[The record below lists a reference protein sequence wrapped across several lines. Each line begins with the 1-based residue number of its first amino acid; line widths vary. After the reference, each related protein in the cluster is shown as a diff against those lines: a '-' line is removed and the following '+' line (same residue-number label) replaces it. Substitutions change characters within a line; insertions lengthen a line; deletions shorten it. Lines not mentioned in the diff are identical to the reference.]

1 MTKPFYA
8 EPLKVNSIT
17 GFALVIVGLFVMFYE
32 IQSFQVVGIAIAWAG
47 VVVLLVTAIMAALGL
62 VLESHK
68 GGPEN
73 SREDGPVN

>member
-17 GFALVIVGLFVMFYE
+17 GFALVIVGLLVMFYE
-32 IQSFQVVGIAIAWAG
+32 IPSFQVVGIAMAWAG

-62 VLESHK
+62 VLGGHK

-73 SREDGPVN
+73 RREDRPVN